1 MENLPCRQVAA
12 RTFATSAVPGHVPEG
27 WVSTI
32 QNWVIFRV
40 NVGKYTRH
48 GAFGIYIYINDEY
61 YKIQKQ
67 WFIFMMKTCSGSQQ
81 SKKIHMFL
89 QCLGRFWFDISSG
102 FPAKNIKHRL
112 ADGGRNP
119 ARSPLRAS
127 ARLKPPGDVPGTGWE
142 GIYRESMGN
151 L

>member
-1 MENLPCRQVAA
+1 MIHIHDENML
-12 RTFATSAVPGHVPEG
+12 
-27 WVSTI
+27 WI
-32 QNWVIFRV
+32 
-40 NVGKYTRH
+40 
-48 GAFGIYIYINDEY
+48 
-61 YKIQKQ
+61 
-67 WFIFMMKTCSGSQQ
+67 SQQ